1 MNYTR
6 RGNKWTVNEILSLQR
21 EYELL
26 EMDIQEIA
34 LKHGRSV
41 QAILYKLDKEE
52 FINTW
57 YDARGYNNY
66 SNKNDEQDDEGEYV
80 YGDDQYV
87 SDDEDYIE
95 TQDAS
100 DDDSY
105 DVSDDEQDVSDDD
118 ESDDDDEMVTLTR
131 RVGYIENSVNE
142 IKNLITNLLK
152 SINNNIS
159 ITSSLEA

>member
-34 LKHGRSV
+34 LKHSRSV
-41 QAILYKLDKEE
+41 EAILYKLDKEE

-57 YDARGYNNY
+57 YDARGYDNY
-66 SNKNDEQDDEGEYV
+66 LNKNECHEDHEGQYV

-95 TQDAS
+95 TQN
-100 DDDSY
+100 
-105 DVSDDEQDVSDDD
+105 VSDDEDQDYEDENDDDYSHDDD
-118 ESDDDDEMVTLTR
+118 EIVDLTR
-131 RVGYIENSVNE
+131 RVGYIENTVNE
-142 IKNLITNLLK
+142 IKNMITNLLK
-152 SINNNIS
+152 SMNNSMSTNS
-159 ITSSLEA
+159 ILEE